1 MEKRRCIL
9 ALIMGILFTVVL
21 AGCLSTAG
29 NNQPENNTP
38 TKKIQAETTF
48 TPLPTLTPDPTN
60 RDTPEIKNEIIIY
73 TLNPSTLEKVAV
85 TVNTDTSDF
94 SLEDLVKK
102 ITDALEDESFLVSVK
117 SAYFEKTVAIVDF
130 SKNGA
135 PGNGASAYETTVL
148 DCISQSIME
157 NYDECTAVIFRI
169 DGGAYK
175 TPNLSLNEDEAYM
188 VK

>member
-1 MEKRRCIL
+1 MMEKRRCIL
-9 ALIMGILFTVVL
+9 VLIMGILFTVAL
-21 AGCLSTAG
+21 AGCLSAAEEQSG
-29 NNQPENNTP
+29 NTTTP
-38 TKKIQAETTF
+38 KIQAETTF
-48 TPLPTLTPDPTN
+48 TPLPTFAPDYTN
-60 RDTPEIKNEIIIY
+60 TDIPEIKNEIIIY

-85 TVNTDTSDF
+85 TVNTDTSEF
-94 SLEDLVKK
+94 SLSDLVKK

-135 PGNGASAYETTVL
+135 PGNGASSYEITVL

-175 TPNLSLNEDEAYM
+175 TSNLSLNADEAYM